1 MLCFLS
7 FSLKKEFAME
17 KKPKPEMT
25 KTKPINIML
34 PAELVDR
41 VNIVCA
47 DKEITIQ
54 EFVVDAII
62 EKLELIHKDRRKRP
76 RL

>member
-1 MLCFLS
+1 
-7 FSLKKEFAME
+7 ME

-34 PAELVDR
+34 PEELVDR

-47 DKEITIQ
+47 DKDVTIQ

-62 EKLELIHKDRRKRP
+62 EKLELTYKDRRKRP